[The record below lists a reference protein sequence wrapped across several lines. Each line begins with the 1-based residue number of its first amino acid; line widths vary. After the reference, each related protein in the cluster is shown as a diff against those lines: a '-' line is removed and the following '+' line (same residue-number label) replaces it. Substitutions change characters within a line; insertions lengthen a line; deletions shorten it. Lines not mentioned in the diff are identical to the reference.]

1 MALRTLLLISL
12 ASLAAAAT
20 TASPVRRYA
29 LDDRAVYAVRIAPDA
44 PTTITFPG
52 PITAIEGAGVSTKP
66 EDQPPV
72 LISHH
77 AESAF
82 FSVRALRPDASGA
95 ANVVYRG
102 RLFAFTF
109 TAGNDPY
116 RALTFSEET
125 PSVASA
131 LTPRPTIARLLSLL
145 DRAKHHA
152 ALVAQY
158 PVLTQAIATAAP
170 NTTVVTGPVAFTV
183 EAVFGFADENAV
195 VLRLRLENRG
205 SMAVHYAPARLTI
218 QVGGAN
224 FPSAL
229 NDASGELGPN
239 AAASVHVVLVGNP
252 DGVRAPLSVNN
263 TFVPSIPFRE

>member
-1 MALRTLLLISL
+1 M
-12 ASLAAAAT
+12 
-20 TASPVRRYA
+20 
-29 LDDRAVYAVRIAPDA
+29 
-44 PTTITFPG
+44 
-52 PITAIEGAGVSTKP
+52 
-66 EDQPPV
+66 
-72 LISHH
+72 
-77 AESAF
+77 
-82 FSVRALRPDASGA
+82 
-95 ANVVYRG
+95 
-102 RLFAFTF
+102 
-109 TAGNDPY
+109 
-116 RALTFSEET
+116 
-125 PSVASA
+125 
-131 LTPRPTIARLLSLL
+131 
-145 DRAKHHA
+145 
-152 ALVAQY
+152 
-158 PVLTQAIATAAP
+158 
-170 NTTVVTGPVAFTV
+170 TGPVAFTV